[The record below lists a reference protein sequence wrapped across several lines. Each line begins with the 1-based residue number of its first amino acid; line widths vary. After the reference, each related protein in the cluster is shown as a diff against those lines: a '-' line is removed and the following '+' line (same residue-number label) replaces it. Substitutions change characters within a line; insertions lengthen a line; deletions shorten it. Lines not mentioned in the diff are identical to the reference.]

1 VAGCSGCGSVKGDS
15 RMRIVQGETYR
26 RSGLWTRKV
35 DGVQVPLDANDWNAA
50 LVIRRNLTAPT
61 AILELTSDP
70 AAGITLV
77 TEDDS
82 VRFTIEI
89 AASVT
94 LGLPAS
100 KGFRYSFAFTDV
112 GDPENVRV
120 LVPKGYVDIID
131 TAL

>member
-1 VAGCSGCGSVKGDS
+1 MGCNGCGSVKGDA

-35 DGVQVPLDANDWNAA
+35 DGVQVPLDANDWNAS
-50 LVIRRNLTAPT
+50 LIVRRNLTAPT
-61 AILELTSDP
+61 TVLELTSDP

-82 VRFTIEI
+82 IRFHIEV
-89 AASVT
+89 AASIT
-94 LGLPAS
+94 AALPTAR
-100 KGFRYSFAFTDV
+100 GFKYSLAFTDV
-112 GDPENVRV
+112 SDPENVRV
-120 LVPKGYVDIID
+120 LVPKGSVDILD